1 MTVTTCAP
9 MSSVTALAA
18 ENDSAEETESVV
30 AAENASEGETE
41 DMVAAESAT
50 DDVAAAE
57 NASEGA
63 TEDIMTKVAGGE
75 AYFKFVPET
84 EGDYTIYSYDNG
96 DLDPV
101 GTLYDS
107 SLNEI
112 DASEASPKARPT
124 MSESAATRP
133 SPGRPTT
140 RPGAC
145 PER

>member
-1 MTVTTCAP
+1 MGEVRRGENHEIQAICSSMTVTTCAP

-30 AAENASEGETE
+30 
-41 DMVAAESAT
+41 
-50 DDVAAAE
+50 AAE

-140 RPGAC
+140 RPGAR

>member
-1 MTVTTCAP
+1 MTNAVSLGRKVSEQKAP
-9 MSSVTALAA
+9 AV
-18 ENDSAEETESVV
+18 
-30 AAENASEGETE
+30 NANKQ
-41 DMVAAESAT
+41 VKK
-50 DDVAAAE
+50 VP
-57 NASEGA
+57 N
-63 TEDIMTKVAGGE
+63 KVAGGE

-140 RPGAC
+140 RPGAR

>member
-1 MTVTTCAP
+1 MRTYIILTSRGENHEIQAICSSMTVTTCAP
-9 MSSVTALAA
+9 MSSVTAL
-18 ENDSAEETESVV
+18 
-30 AAENASEGETE
+30 
-41 DMVAAESAT
+41 
-50 DDVAAAE
+50 
-57 NASEGA
+57 
-63 TEDIMTKVAGGE
+63 AGGE

-140 RPGAC
+140 RPGAR

>member
-18 ENDSAEETESVV
+18 ENVSAEETESVV
-30 AAENASEGETE
+30 
-41 DMVAAESAT
+41 
-50 DDVAAAE
+50 AAE

-124 MSESAATRP
+124 MSESAHTKR
-133 SPGRPTT
+133 
-140 RPGAC
+140 
-145 PER
+145 

>member
-1 MTVTTCAP
+1 MQQYDRDDLCAD
-9 MSSVTALAA
+9 
-18 ENDSAEETESVV
+18 EQRD
-30 AAENASEGETE
+30 
-41 DMVAAESAT
+41 
-50 DDVAAAE
+50 
-57 NASEGA
+57 GA
-63 TEDIMTKVAGGE
+63 RRGE

-133 SPGRPTT
+133 SSGRPTT
-140 RPGAC
+140 RPGAR

>member
-1 MTVTTCAP
+1 MQQYDRDDLCADEQRDG
-9 MSSVTALAA
+9 ARRG
-18 ENDSAEETESVV
+18 ECSAEETESVV
-30 AAENASEGETE
+30 
-41 DMVAAESAT
+41 
-50 DDVAAAE
+50 AAE

-140 RPGAC
+140 RPGAR